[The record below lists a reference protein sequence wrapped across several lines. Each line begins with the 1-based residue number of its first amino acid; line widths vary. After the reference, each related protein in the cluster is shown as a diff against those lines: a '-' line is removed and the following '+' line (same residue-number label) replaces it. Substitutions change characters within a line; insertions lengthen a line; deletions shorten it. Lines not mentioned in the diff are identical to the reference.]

1 MKSKKTNINKKTVH
15 IDQKTVKNVQ
25 KVLQNVKKSQKTTK
39 KDAKTAKL
47 YSEDQIKKIACMV
60 FMLECQ
66 AARLAASVGLFFGD
80 EINKH
85 ELLKEFMAVDR
96 TMRKYS
102 TDFHKE
108 IEETVGKFRVFAS
121 DGKDFTEIKNGGV
134 YATDK
139 D

>member
-1 MKSKKTNINKKTVH
+1 MKSKKTNINQKTVH
-15 IDQKTVKNVQ
+15 IDQK
-25 KVLQNVKKSQKTTK
+25 VLKNVKKSQKTAK
-39 KDAKTAKL
+39 KDTKTAKL

-134 YATDK
+134 YATDE

>member
-1 MKSKKTNINKKTVH
+1 MAKINKKVAQN
-15 IDQKTVKNVQ
+15 IKKMA
-25 KVLQNVKKSQKTTK
+25 KNVKKSQKTAK
-39 KDAKTAKL
+39 KDVKTAKM

-134 YATDK
+134 YATDE

>member
-1 MKSKKTNINKKTVH
+1 MAKINKKVAQN
-15 IDQKTVKNVQ
+15 IKKMAE
-25 KVLQNVKKSQKTTK
+25 NVKKSQKTAK
-39 KDAKTAKL
+39 KDTKTAKL

-108 IEETVGKFRVFAS
+108 IEETVGKFRIFAS

-134 YATDK
+134 YATDE

>member
-1 MKSKKTNINKKTVH
+1 MAKINKKVAQN
-15 IDQKTVKNVQ
+15 IKKMAKNVKN
-25 KVLQNVKKSQKTTK
+25 SQKTAK
-39 KDAKTAKL
+39 KDTKTAKL

-134 YATDK
+134 YATDE

>member
-1 MKSKKTNINKKTVH
+1 MAKINKKVAQN
-15 IDQKTVKNVQ
+15 IKKMA
-25 KVLQNVKKSQKTTK
+25 KNVKKSQKTAK

-85 ELLKEFMAVDR
+85 ELLKEFMAIDR

-102 TDFHKE
+102 RDFHEE
-108 IEETVGKFRVFAS
+108 IESTIGS
-121 DGKDFTEIKNGGV
+121 KDFGCMMIKPNELEKALKEKGII
-134 YATDK
+134 
-139 D
+139 

>member
-15 IDQKTVKNVQ
+15 IDQK
-25 KVLQNVKKSQKTTK
+25 VLKNVKKSQKTAK
-39 KDAKTAKL
+39 KDTKTAKL

-134 YATDK
+134 YATDE

>member
-1 MKSKKTNINKKTVH
+1 MAKINKKVAQN
-15 IDQKTVKNVQ
+15 IKKMA
-25 KVLQNVKKSQKTTK
+25 KNVKKSQKTAK
-39 KDAKTAKL
+39 KDAKQEVTGKL

-66 AARLAASVGLFFGD
+66 IARLAASAGLFFSD
-80 EINKH
+80 ELTKH
-85 ELLKEFMAVDR
+85 EFLKEYMAVDR

-121 DGKDFTEIKNGGV
+121 DGKDFTEIKNGGA
-134 YATDK
+134 YATDE

>member
-1 MKSKKTNINKKTVH
+1 MAKINKKVAQN
-15 IDQKTVKNVQ
+15 IKKMA
-25 KVLQNVKKSQKTTK
+25 KNVKKSQKTAK
-39 KDAKTAKL
+39 KDVKTAKL

-134 YATDK
+134 YATDE

>member
-1 MKSKKTNINKKTVH
+1 MKSKKTNINQKTVY
-15 IDQKTVKNVQ
+15 IDQKMAKNVKN
-25 KVLQNVKKSQKTTK
+25 SQKTAK
-39 KDAKTAKL
+39 KDTKTAKL

-134 YATDK
+134 YATDE

>member
-1 MKSKKTNINKKTVH
+1 MTSKKTNINLKSVH
-15 IDQKTVKNVQ
+15 IDQKVAK
-25 KVLQNVKKSQKTTK
+25 NVKKSQKTTK
-39 KDAKTAKL
+39 KDVKTAKL

-66 AARLAASVGLFFGD
+66 AARLAASVGLFISD
-80 EINKH
+80 EITKH
-85 ELLKEFMAVDR
+85 ELLKEYMAVDR

-108 IEETVGKFRVFAS
+108 IEETVGKFRIFAADK
-121 DGKDFTEIKNGGV
+121 DGVTEIKNGGA
-134 YATDK
+134 YATDE

>member
-15 IDQKTVKNVQ
+15 IDQK
-25 KVLQNVKKSQKTTK
+25 VLKNVKKSQKTTK

-108 IEETVGKFRVFAS
+108 IEETVGKSRVFAY
-121 DGKDFTEIKNGGV
+121 DGKGFTEIKNGGI
-134 YATDK
+134 YATDE

>member
-15 IDQKTVKNVQ
+15 IDQKVAK
-25 KVLQNVKKSQKTTK
+25 NVKKSQKTAK
-39 KDAKTAKL
+39 KDAKQEITGKL

-134 YATDK
+134 YATDE

>member
-1 MKSKKTNINKKTVH
+1 MKSKKTNINQKTVH
-15 IDQKTVKNVQ
+15 IDQK
-25 KVLQNVKKSQKTTK
+25 VLKNVKKSQKTTK
-39 KDAKTAKL
+39 KDTKTAKL

-121 DGKDFTEIKNGGV
+121 DGKDFTEIKNGGA
-134 YATDK
+134 YATDE

>member
-1 MKSKKTNINKKTVH
+1 MAKINKKVAQN
-15 IDQKTVKNVQ
+15 IKKMAKNVKN
-25 KVLQNVKKSQKTTK
+25 SQKTAK
-39 KDAKTAKL
+39 KDTKTAKL

-121 DGKDFTEIKNGGV
+121 DGKDFTEIKNGGT
-134 YATDK
+134 YATDE